1 MKMKKNKGFTL
12 VEVIVILVILAIL
25 AAVLIPS
32 LTTYIDKAK
41 EKQITGNARAALVA
55 TQAMASEMYGLD
67 ITPAS
72 LSNVSFTSS
81 NKPAATAKTYPK
93 NSPAEAYPTAVIDC
107 CQYDTTNK
115 VYTTS
120 TAAQTADEILYII
133 NLAQLKDVEE
143 AYVSATFGTLKDAA
157 NISAFSYSQKIG
169 QVYYTATHLAG
180 GSWTV
185 TKSSTPPG
193 GSGS

>member
-1 MKMKKNKGFTL
+1 MKKNKGFTL

-67 ITPAS
+67 ITPGDLENVDFAS
-72 LSNVSFTSS
+72 DDAPTTN
-81 NKPAATAKTYPK
+81 AYPK
-93 NSPAEAYPTAVIDC
+93 IDPSELYPTAVIDC
-107 CQYDTTNK
+107 CEPVEETVGGATKVTGYDTDEE
-115 VYTTS
+115 
-120 TAAQTADEILYII
+120 ADPEDEMLYII
-133 NLAQLKDVEE
+133 NLAQLTEVEE
-143 AYVSATFGTLKDAA
+143 AYITAKFGDLKEAA
-157 NISAFSYSQKIG
+157 NITEFSYSQKIG
-169 QVYYTATHLAG
+169 QVYYTALHLAN

-185 TKSSTPPG
+185 TKASNPPA
-193 GSGS
+193 